1 MVDEHIKL
9 VVVRSS
15 PETTGRAVIELIG
28 LQLFMRCVIV
38 LAASHTSVRA
48 DERREGAH

>member
-1 MVDEHIKL
+1 MIDEQIKL

-28 LQLFMRCVIV
+28 LHVYRPSC
-38 LAASHTSVRA
+38 
-48 DERREGAH
+48 